1 MVYRWYTG
9 SLLPWKSG
17 WKKPVGLHGSRF
29 TSNSWGKSET
39 GATGPANAEKLTVNL
54 LHGSSSSD
62 MSVNIFIMEVW
73 KLRLKNP
80 YVEVTWGSR
89 HQVGNFYVNMF
100 SPDVEYILLGR
111 SLKPTDWPPHHF
123 FSSLHL
129 SSHPCHVRA
138 IEDATFRNQWC
149 PNWCSLT
156 WHFPHP
162 TSSSKFSM

>member
-1 MVYRWYTG
+1 MLIITNSCYTPLFYRG
-9 SLLPWKSG
+9 SQDGKTCRFTWKS
-17 WKKPVGLHGSRF
+17 F

-39 GATGPANAEKLTVNL
+39 GLPGQQMQKNWPWISYMEVAHQICQWHIH
-54 LHGSSSSD
+54 HGS
-62 MSVNIFIMEVW
+62 VKTET
-73 KLRLKNP
+73 KNP

-111 SLKPTDWPPHHF
+111 SLKPPDWPPHHF
-123 FSSLHL
+123 FSLYL

-149 PNWCSLT
+149 PIGAR
-156 WHFPHP
+156 
-162 TSSSKFSM
+162 